1 MYLNNNLK
9 YLRKM
14 NNMKQE
20 DVAEALG
27 YKSYTTIS
35 KWEDGVSTPNI
46 ESLVKLS
53 DMYDVSIDS
62 MINTNLSENPDIL
75 NKWKKF
81 LNNEDMFAMLVKLHD
96 IARTMD
102 REQIKN
108 VLAYAIN
115 ISND

>member
-1 MYLNNNLK
+1 MYLNDNLK
-9 YLRKM
+9 YLRKI

-20 DVAEALG
+20 DVAETLG

-35 KWEDGVSTPNI
+35 KWEDGISTPNI

-96 IARTMD
+96 IVRTMD